1 MNRYLIILLGANYV
15 NPMIVFGDID
25 NIIKNLS
32 NESTYNEYI
41 YAIYTINDKY
51 DIYVPYGVI
60 YHGYFSSKEG
70 CRIDGIRIAR

>member
-32 NESTYNEYI
+32 NESAVLVVSLKLRTPQ
-41 YAIYTINDKY
+41 A
-51 DIYVPYGVI
+51 
-60 YHGYFSSKEG
+60 
-70 CRIDGIRIAR
+70 